1 MAHPGQPS
9 DAVSAACP
17 GSSPGVSSWWDM
29 LETPPQG
36 GCQGASDTDALA
48 TSAGSSLCGGAA
60 SGSTPSTFLVREL
73 LTLSLREC
81 PFTLQAGFLV
91 FGQYSKFMTIGEGGN
106 ED

>member
-48 TSAGSSLCGGAA
+48 TSAGSYVEEQRAA
-60 SGSTPSTFLVREL
+60 LLRAPSW
-73 LTLSLREC
+73 
-81 PFTLQAGFLV
+81 
-91 FGQYSKFMTIGEGGN
+91 
-106 ED
+106 